1 MIIVIDA
8 SAGIE
13 IALDRSKSSLFN
25 QKILSA
31 KKVITSDLYKIEVA
45 NVIWKYVR
53 ANFLEREKANRTL
66 ALAQNLVDEFID
78 ISENNE
84 EAMNESIRIGHST
97 YDLLYFTLARRHGSS
112 LMTLDAKLIKIA
124 EDAGIDVISG
134 VERNQI

>member
-31 KKVITSDLYKIEVA
+31 TKVITSDLYKIEVA

-53 ANFLEREKANRTL
+53 ANFLERQKANRTL

-97 YDLLYFTLARRHGSS
+97 YDLLYFTLARRYSSS
-112 LMTLDAKLIKIA
+112 LMTLDAKLKKIA
-124 EDAGIDVISG
+124 EDAGIDVIS
-134 VERNQI
+134 

>member
-53 ANFLEREKANRTL
+53 ANFLERQKANRTL

-84 EAMNESIRIGHST
+84 EAMNESIRIGDST
-97 YDLLYFTLARRHGSS
+97 YDLLYFTLARRYSSS
-112 LMTLDAKLIKIA
+112 LMTLDAKLKKIA
-124 EDAGIDVISG
+124 EDAGIDVIS
-134 VERNQI
+134 